1 MITLRIR
8 LLALFVL
15 LALVVAAVI
24 VFAVQRFSAD
34 QVMHLAME
42 TGLSEA
48 EAQAMFDAAVGR
60 VVLIGAG
67 VGVVLGALAA
77 WWLMVRVLRPL
88 ARLTDATRAVAAGDF
103 AAHVPEPPDPE
114 LRSLA
119 DAFNAMTDSLRRAES
134 LRRRLVEDVAHELR
148 TPLTSLR
155 GYTEA
160 LADGVA
166 DPTPQ
171 MLRTLHDE
179 IVRLS
184 GLVEQLD
191 ALARGEPAGRA
202 FVRTSLDLS
211 VLVERAVEIHAA
223 DLAGRG
229 VTVDVRLPGDL
240 PRVLGDPDAVGQVM
254 ANLLG
259 NASRYTDDGGA
270 VTVSLDARGSADVR
284 TAVANTGPTI
294 PANEL
299 PLIWERLYRVD
310 PSRDRASGGSGIGLA
325 IVREIVEALGGTVG
339 ASSADGRT
347 EVWFTLPA
355 VSGSGLSTA
364 PS

>member
-1 MITLRIR
+1 MITLRLR
-8 LLALFVL
+8 LFALFVL

-48 EAQAMFDAAVGR
+48 EAQQMFDAAVGR

-67 VGVVLGALAA
+67 VGVLLGGLAA
-77 WWLMVRVLRPL
+77 WWTMVRILRPL
-88 ARLTDATRAVAAGDF
+88 ARLTDATRAVATGDY
-103 AAHVPEPPDPE
+103 AARVPEPPDPE

-119 DAFNAMTDSLRRAES
+119 EAFNGMTDSLRRAES

-160 LADGVA
+160 LADGVTE
-166 DPTPQ
+166 PSPEV
-171 MLRTLHDE
+171 LRTLHEE
-179 IVRLS
+179 ILRLS
-184 GLVEQLD
+184 RLVEQLD
-191 ALARGEPAGRA
+191 DLARGEPGGRA
-202 FVRTSLDLS
+202 VARRPLDLAG
-211 VLVERAVEIHAA
+211 LVDRALELHAA

-229 VTVDVRLPGDL
+229 IRLEVQTVAPLP
-240 PRVLGDPDAVGQVM
+240 VVADPDAIGQVL

-259 NASRYTDDGGA
+259 NAVRYTDDGGA
-270 VTVSLDARGSADVR
+270 VTVTVGRSDDGGARV
-284 TAVANTGPTI
+284 AVANTGTTI
-294 PANEL
+294 PPGEL

-325 IVREIVEALGGTVG
+325 IVREIVEAHGGTVG
-339 ASSADGRT
+339 ATSADGCT

-355 VSGSGLSTA
+355 A
-364 PS
+364 

>member
-1 MITLRIR
+1 MITLRVR
-8 LLALFVL
+8 LFALFVL

-34 QVMHLAME
+34 QVMRLAME

-48 EAQAMFDAAVGR
+48 EAYAMFDAAVGR

-67 VGVVLGALAA
+67 VGVLLGGLAA
-77 WWLMVRVLRPL
+77 WWTMVRVLRPL
-88 ARLTDATRAVAAGDF
+88 ARLTDATRAVAGGDF
-103 AAHVPEPPDPE
+103 AARVPEPPDPE

-119 DAFNAMTDSLRRAES
+119 AAFNGMTDSLRQAET

-160 LADGVA
+160 LADGVTE
-166 DPTPQ
+166 PSPEV
-171 MLRTLHDE
+171 LRTLHEE
-179 IVRLS
+179 ILRLS
-184 GLVEQLD
+184 RLVEQLD
-191 ALARGEPAGRA
+191 ALARGEPAGRTVA
-202 FVRTSLDLS
+202 RVPVDLGSLVD
-211 VLVERAVEIHAA
+211 RAVELHAT

-229 VTVDVRLPGDL
+229 IRLEVQRGGQL
-240 PRVLGDPDAVGQVM
+240 PPVVADPDAIGQVL

-259 NASRYTDDGGA
+259 NAVRYTDDGGA
-270 VTVSLDARGSADVR
+270 VTVTTRRDRDGGARV
-284 TAVANTGPTI
+284 TVANTGATI
-294 PANEL
+294 PGAEL

-325 IVREIVEALGGTVG
+325 IVREIVEAHGGRVG
-339 ASSADGRT
+339 ATSADRCT
-347 EVWFTLPA
+347 EVWFSLPA
-355 VSGSGLSTA
+355 A
-364 PS
+364 